1 MRAGTTEAKRSG
13 QELGY
18 LWGLVMLIVRGC
30 SGGLQVRM
38 MGPAWSS
45 WWRLREYAADDY
57 AARFGQAAA
66 LASFL
71 EENVLLYDVPIRFV
85 WMTTESHPPTTLRVD
100 RLREHLERI

>member
-57 AARFGQAAA
+57 VSGH
-66 LASFL
+66 
-71 EENVLLYDVPIRFV
+71 ENVVLRLLV
-85 WMTTESHPPTTLRVD
+85 WSGGF
-100 RLREHLERI
+100 RLG